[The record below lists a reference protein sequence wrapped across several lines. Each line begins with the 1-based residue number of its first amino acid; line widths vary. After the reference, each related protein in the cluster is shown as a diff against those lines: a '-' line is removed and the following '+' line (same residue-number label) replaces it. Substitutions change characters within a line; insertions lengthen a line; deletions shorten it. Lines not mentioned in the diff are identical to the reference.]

1 MQTQTQN
8 QIVLKHIHDRFMTR
22 TMWRWR
28 RQRWRWRQ
36 CGRTGGKSGRKH
48 ESNWIQLKAVVVF
61 CFCFNKPMKENNIQ
75 YLSKITIRRKTRIS
89 FDRTSSSCFYSSLYI
104 NILNSKYLL
113 FFSFVVVVDVDVVV
127 VFAHSEKLSVRVKYT
142 KSWKKRKKSF
152 CCVAFSLSSLF
163 YLLPILLLLLYIFL
177 LLLYWGCF

>member
-1 MQTQTQN
+1 MIDSWRGRCGVGGGSGGGGVSADGREAKADESMN
-8 QIVLKHIHDRFMTR
+8 QIEFNWKLLLLFFVFVSTNEWKKTIYNIY
-22 TMWRWR
+22 
-28 RQRWRWRQ
+28 RQLQ
-36 CGRTGGKSGRKH
+36 FD
-48 ESNWIQLKAVVVF
+48 E
-61 CFCFNKPMKENNIQ
+61 
-75 YLSKITIRRKTRIS
+75 KTRIS
-89 FDRTSSSCFYSSLYI
+89 FGRTSSSCFYSSLYI

-113 FFSFVVVVDVDVVV
+113 FFFFVVVVDVDVVV